1 MTNTASPA
9 RATSAPTPPAA
20 TPATGKEASS
30 VGLGDIE
37 VVVDTTED
45 VVVRDINEATAVVRD
60 IDVATAEEILIST
73 QLYLVS
79 WM

>member
-1 MTNTASPA
+1 M
-9 RATSAPTPPAA
+9 
-20 TPATGKEASS
+20 
-30 VGLGDIE
+30 GLGDIE